1 MDNIDLNIQNYD
13 LNDLL
18 NLFKIPFHFNEDHL
32 KDAKKIVLKT
42 HPDKSNLDK
51 EYFLFFSQ
59 AYKYLFK
66 IHQLRKASNTT
77 NTEYEKDD
85 LWSKEHTML
94 IDGKVKTMNQNE
106 YHKWFNDSFEKMKIK
121 DEYDESGYGNWL
133 KSNEDLEAVEIK
145 NQNEMNEFIKRK
157 KSDLRQMV
165 VKKDI
170 EDINSS
176 NHFNLIRGS
185 PENYS
190 SGMFDKLQ
198 FEDLKKAHNE
208 SVVPVTDEDFINRK
222 KYTNID
228 ELNRE
233 RTLMVNKESNFDK
246 QEKIFNERKEK
257 NDEIDIQRAYKLMN
271 QDELSRQ
278 NYNKF
283 WSNMKRINN

>member
-94 IDGKVKTMNQNE
+94 IDGKVKTMNQSE

-121 DEYDESGYGNWL
+121 DDYDESGYGSWL
-133 KSNEDLEAVEIK
+133 KSNEDLEAAEIK

-157 KSDLRQMV
+157 KSDLRQMI

-176 NHFNLIRGS
+176 SHFNLIRGS

-233 RTLMVNKESNFDK
+233 RTLMINKESNFDK

-278 NYNKF
+278 NYNIF